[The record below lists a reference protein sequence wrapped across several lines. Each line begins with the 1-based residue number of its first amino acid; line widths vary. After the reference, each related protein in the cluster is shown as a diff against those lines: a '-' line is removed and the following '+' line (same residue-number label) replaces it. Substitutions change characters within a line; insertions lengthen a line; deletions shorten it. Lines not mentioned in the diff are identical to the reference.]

1 MLLMPAG
8 NPFINRVSIPGAVVF
23 LFVTTLFIRFP
34 FFFRDFI
41 DRDESTFILM
51 GQSIADGHLPYVHLW
66 DLKPP
71 LLFYIFGLIES
82 FFPHSFVAIRFFGV
96 LIVFASALLLLRL
109 AKQHH
114 LKNGFLIALLYI
126 ILSSELGNLQGVM
139 SEHLAVFFLLLG
151 LVFLNK
157 KSNAFYLIAGL
168 FFGCALL
175 CKLSFAYAVAAL
187 MACSIVI
194 HWTAYTPLHFLK
206 SNAILVC
213 GILLPFFIIAGPFY
227 AAGKTDIF
235 INAVFR
241 APLDYANGQGLSLF
255 QKLKQTWWIVI
266 VSLFLVF
273 FTLKYV
279 KDANKPFAYLSIAML
294 LGTVY
299 TFFSSGIINNHYLIQ
314 VYPFILMLVFGILIQ
329 RELRLKPTLLI
340 LFVLIASAE
349 SLLEY
354 YRIVNSYTK
363 NSSVYYRQSFQIR
376 DELKKR
382 RLANAKIFFIEYH
395 IGHWLLGQYPLTKST
410 THPSTLARPYLFKYF
425 TASTSSLEELKYLM
439 EQKRPDVVV
448 GKQEH
453 LGFFPGDS
461 EENNYFKAVI
471 KNNFRI
477 IYHDEKNHV
486 IIWQRH

>member
-1 MLLMPAG
+1 MPAG
-8 NPFINRVSIPGAVVF
+8 NPFINRLPIPGAAVF
-23 LFVTTLFIRFP
+23 LFFTTLFIRFP
-34 FFFRDFI
+34 FFFRDYI

-51 GQSIADGHLPYVHLW
+51 GQSIAEGHLPYVHLW

-82 FFPHSFVAIRFFGV
+82 VFPHSFVAIRFFGV

-126 ILSSELGNLQGVM
+126 ILASELGNLQGVM

-151 LVFLNK
+151 LVFFK
-157 KSNAFYLIAGL
+157 KNSNAFYLIAGL

-187 MACSIVI
+187 MICSLII
-194 HWTAYTPLHFLK
+194 NWKTYTPGRLLL

-213 GILLPFFIIAGPFY
+213 GILLPFLIIAGPFY
-227 AAGKTDIF
+227 TAGKTDIF
-235 INAVFR
+235 INSVFR
-241 APLDYANGQGLSLF
+241 APLDYGQGQGLSVF

-266 VSLFLVF
+266 VSLLLAF

-299 TFFSSGIINNHYLIQ
+299 TFFSSGIVNNHYLIQ
-314 VYPFILMLVFGILIQ
+314 VYPFILILVFGILIQ
-329 RELRLKPTLLI
+329 KELRLKPYLLI
-340 LFVLIASAE
+340 LFVVFVSAE

-354 YRIVNSYTK
+354 YRILNSHTK

-376 DELKKR
+376 DVLEKR
-382 RLANAKIFFIEYH
+382 GLGKTKIFFIEYH
-395 IGHWLLGQYPLTKST
+395 IGYWLLGQYPLTKST
-410 THPSTLARPYLFKYF
+410 THPSTLTRPYLFKYF
-425 TASTSSLEELKYLM
+425 TASNTSLDELKYLM

-453 LGFFPGDS
+453 LEFFPSDS
-461 EENNYFKAVI
+461 DENDYFKAII
-471 KNNFRI
+471 KKDFRI
-477 IYHDEKNHV
+477 IYHDEKNHI